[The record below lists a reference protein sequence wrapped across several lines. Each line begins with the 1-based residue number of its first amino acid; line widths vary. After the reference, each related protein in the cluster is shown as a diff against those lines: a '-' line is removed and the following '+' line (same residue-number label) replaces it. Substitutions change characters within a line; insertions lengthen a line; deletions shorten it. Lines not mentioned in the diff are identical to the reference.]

1 MGLERGGEEVAVG
14 SRDGR
19 RGKPR
24 TVRSRCQSRSCISTT
39 PNCWYVFLSSV
50 YVFVYRIHARVY
62 TILSTER
69 AHGVNTFY
77 SDLARLIETWA
88 TTREARI
95 TRKKWHAP
103 LSGIVYVLSAVRL
116 REIELWKWQWTLVIK
131 WTVVRSNFKWFKI
144 VFIRDIHANNVV
156 NSYEILSRKLQKR
169 KYWRIVWWLV
179 IGVLVHDKRNICIF
193 P

>member
-1 MGLERGGEEVAVG
+1 MPVALLHFYDTELLIRV
-14 SRDGR
+14 
-19 RGKPR
+19 PF
-24 TVRSRCQSRSCISTT
+24 VRLRVRVSYTCSCVHN
-39 PNCWYVFLSSV
+39 P
-50 YVFVYRIHARVY
+50 VYRTRPRCKHFLFWPRSVD
-62 TILSTER
+62 R
-69 AHGVNTFY
+69 NVG
-77 SDLARLIETWA
+77 DD
-88 TTREARI
+88 REARI

-144 VFIRDIHANNVV
+144 VFIRDIHANSVV